1 MASLFLP
8 TSYCHPGTRSK
19 GCLRY
24 HLVSQR
30 SAEICQLLAIC
41 LILKGIICVLCC
53 LYMSDSLFM
62 YFYLIMA
69 YYKSS

>member
-1 MASLFLP
+1 MNGQPFPSYQLPSLGNTQQGMSTLSFSC
-8 TSYCHPGTRSK
+8 T
-19 GCLRY
+19 
-24 HLVSQR
+24 
-30 SAEICQLLAIC
+30 EICQLLAIC
-41 LILKGIICVLCC
+41 LILKGIIYILCC

>member
-8 TSYCHPGTRSK
+8 ASYCHPGTRSR

-41 LILKGIICVLCC
+41 LILKGIIYVLCC

-69 YYKSS
+69 